1 MGLPINIEDLVNGQS
16 VEWDRIEFKEGWNP
30 EAILH
35 TIAAFANDIN
45 NWGGG
50 YIIVGIEEKDGMPV
64 LPPKGL
70 QQGQLDKIQKDIVN
84 ICNKISPNYMPVT
97 QPYILSGKHIFIIWA
112 PGGDIRPYKA
122 PVSLGTNKEQ
132 RRAYVR
138 RGSATVLA
146 NDKEERLLIDLANRI
161 PFDDRVNHHA
171 SISDFDKKIIKSFLK
186 DVKSDLYSEVDK
198 VPTKTLVRQM
208 HIASGADEHLL
219 PVNVG
224 LLFFN
229 AEPTKLFKGARTE
242 VILYKDIESFTEK
255 EFKGPLHEQIQAVL
269 EYISTQVIAKKIIK
283 QVGIAEA
290 LHIMNYPFEAIE
302 EAIVNAFYH
311 RSYELQNPIEIN
323 IWPDKIEILSFPGP
337 LPPVDKTMLQQKR
350 VIARDYRNRRIGDFL
365 KELKLTEGRGTGIP
379 KIHKMM
385 NKNGSPAPIF
395 ETDKDHNYFLVILPV
410 HSAFK
415 EAEDVLSKVE
425 LQILSFCKQPKSRS
439 EIFEKIGLQNHTAN
453 YKKYIISLVEK
464 GLLSSTMPDKP
475 TSPKQQY
482 YTSKEG
488 ERRIDAA

>member
-35 TIAAFANDIN
+35 TITAFANDIN

-50 YIIVGIEEKDGMPV
+50 YIVVGIEEMDGTPV

-70 QQGQLDKIQKDIVN
+70 LQGQLDKVQKDIVN

-97 QPYILSGKHIFIIWA
+97 QPYVLSGKHIFIIWA

-146 NDKEERLLIDLANRI
+146 NDKEERLLMDLANRI

-198 VPTKTLVRQM
+198 MPTKMLVRQM

-229 AEPTKLFKGARTE
+229 TQPDKFFKGARTE

-255 EFKGPLHEQIQAVL
+255 EFKGPLHEQIKAAL
-269 EYISTQVIAKKIIK
+269 EYISTQVIARKIVK
-283 QVGIAEA
+283 QVDIAEA
-290 LHIMNYPFEAIE
+290 LHIMNYPFAAVE
-302 EAIVNAFYH
+302 EAVVNAFYH
-311 RSYELQNPIEIN
+311 RSYELYNPIEIN
-323 IWPDKIEILSFPGP
+323 IWQDRIEILSFPGP
-337 LPPVDKTMLQQKR
+337 LPPVNKAMLLQKR
-350 VIARDYRNRRIGDFL
+350 IIARDYRNRRIGDFL
-365 KELKLTEGRGTGIP
+365 KELRLTEGRGTGIP
-379 KIHKMM
+379 KIRKVM
-385 NKNGSPAPIF
+385 NENGSPAPIF
-395 ETDKDHNYFLVILPV
+395 ETDDEHNYFLTILPV
-410 HSAFK
+410 HSEFK
-415 EAEDVLSKVE
+415 EQEPTLSKIE
-425 LQILSFCKQPKSRS
+425 MKILEFCRQPKSRE
-439 EIFEKIGLQNHTAN
+439 EILGVIGLINHTKN
-453 YKKYIISLVEK
+453 YRKHIVPLVEN
-464 GLLSSTMPDKP
+464 GLLASSMPGKP
-475 TSPKQQY
+475 TSPKQKY
-482 YTSKEG
+482 YTTEKG
-488 ERRIDAA
+488 KKYLVTA